1 MTSSRAKK
9 GKHLAPK
16 TKRHRPIDD
25 LDEYLTSASF
35 ILQRYQWPRAF
46 TTNSGRAWYLI
57 FFFFVNLDS
66 MSTLSICNKNLT
78 EFSEGIG
85 WSNALVIKKNVY
97 PNLAI
102 LIWLKYFT

>member
-25 LDEYLTSASF
+25 LDEYLTSAPF

-57 FFFFVNLDS
+57 FFFFLLIWIACLHLV
-66 MSTLSICNKNLT
+66 
-78 EFSEGIG
+78 F
-85 WSNALVIKKNVY
+85 VIK
-97 PNLAI
+97 I
-102 LIWLKYFT
+102 